1 MTEKTWEQQF
11 SENLHGAY
19 RDLSAS
25 AEEQSDRERDARN
38 LAHSIL
44 VLCRL
49 AGFRLEGRLHL
60 MDKKTGRV
68 FK

>member
-1 MTEKTWEQQF
+1 MAEKTWEQQF

-19 RDLSAS
+19 RDLSAN

>member
-11 SENLHGAY
+11 TENLHGAY
-19 RDLSAS
+19 RDLSANTGRQ
-25 AEEQSDRERDARN
+25 ADREYDAHC

-60 MDKKTGRV
+60 VDKKTGRV
-68 FK
+68 FR

>member
-11 SENLHGAY
+11 TENLHGAY
-19 RDLSAS
+19 RDLSAN
-25 AEEQSDRERDARN
+25 AEDQPDREHDARN

-60 MDKKTGRV
+60 VDKKTGRV
-68 FK
+68 FR

>member
-11 SENLHGAY
+11 TENLHGAY
-19 RDLSAS
+19 QDLSAD
-25 AEEQSDRERDARN
+25 AERKADRERDARN

-60 MDKKTGRV
+60 VDKKTGQMY
-68 FK
+68 K